1 MKRIKFE
8 DYLIMNIRIIK
19 IGDEETITLS
29 NEIIENTSFLLQ
41 QLRNIDKNFLLT
53 DLKIEKSDFKIAM
66 QKSTFY

>member
-1 MKRIKFE
+1 MKRIKCE

-41 QLRNIDKNFLLT
+41 
-53 DLKIEKSDFKIAM
+53 
-66 QKSTFY
+66 